1 MREDMDKRQIS
12 YQSVQELVETA
23 ENDGVTIGQVVLADQ
38 AAQLEQSPDA
48 LFTRM
53 AERLQVMRQAAED
66 GLRATERSPS
76 GLSGGAAARL
86 QAALDENR
94 TIAGPLLA
102 RMLARALAV
111 SEVNARMGRIVAAP
125 TAGSCGILPAVIL
138 TFAEEK
144 ALDERTA
151 VLGLWTASG
160 IGMVIAN
167 QASLSGA
174 EGGCQA
180 ECGSAAAMAAAAAVE
195 MLGGSPRQAAE
206 ACAIALKSVLGLVCD
221 PVAGLVEVP
230 CIKRNASGAANAL
243 VAAELALA
251 GIASAI
257 PADEVIAAMRSV
269 GDQLPASLRETAA
282 GGLAATPT
290 GREIARRLADAVRV
304 TE

>member
-1 MREDMDKRQIS
+1 MDKRQIS

-138 TFAEEK
+138 TLAEEK
-144 ALDERTA
+144 ALDERMA

>member
-1 MREDMDKRQIS
+1 MDKRQIS

-138 TFAEEK
+138 TLAEEK
-144 ALDERTA
+144 ALDERMA

-221 PVAGLVEVP
+221 TVAGLVEVP

>member
-1 MREDMDKRQIS
+1 MDKRQIS

-304 TE
+304 TDL

>member
-1 MREDMDKRQIS
+1 MDKRQIS

-282 GGLAATPT
+282 GGLAATST

>member
-1 MREDMDKRQIS
+1 MDKRQIS

-269 GDQLPASLRETAA
+269 G
-282 GGLAATPT
+282 
-290 GREIARRLADAVRV
+290 
-304 TE
+304 

>member
-1 MREDMDKRQIS
+1 MDKRQIS

>member
-1 MREDMDKRQIS
+1 MDKRQIS
-12 YQSVQELVETA
+12 YQSVQELVEAA

-38 AAQLEQSPDA
+38 AAQLEQPPDT
-48 LFTRM
+48 LFERM
-53 AERLQVMRQAAED
+53 AGRLQVMRQAAEE
-66 GLRATERSPS
+66 GLNASECSPS
-76 GLSGGAAARL
+76 GLSGGAAAKL

-102 RMLARALAV
+102 RTLARALAV

-138 TFAEEK
+138 TLAEEK

-290 GREIARRLADAVRV
+290 GRDIARRLADAVRV

>member
-1 MREDMDKRQIS
+1 MDIAQIS
-12 YQSVQELVETA
+12 YQSVQELVEAA
-23 ENDGVTIGQVVLADQ
+23 EKTGVTIGQIVLADQ
-38 AAQLEQSPDA
+38 AVQLEQAPDA
-48 LFTRM
+48 LFLRM
-53 AERLQVMRQAAED
+53 ADRLRVMRQAADE
-66 GLRATERSPS
+66 GLRSPERSPS
-76 GLSGGAAARL
+76 GLSGGAAVKL
-86 QAALDENR
+86 QAALDEKR

-102 RMLARALAV
+102 RLLARALAV

-138 TFAEEK
+138 TLAEEK
-144 ALDERTA
+144 GLDERAA

-160 IGMVIAN
+160 IGMVIAS

-206 ACAIALKSVLGLVCD
+206 ACAIALKAVLGLVCD

-230 CIKRNASGAANAL
+230 CIKRNARGAANAL

-251 GIASAI
+251 GITSAI
-257 PADEVIAAMRSV
+257 PADEVIAAMRAV
-269 GDQLPASLRETAA
+269 GSQRPSSLRETAA

-304 TE
+304 TDL